1 MICRYHDNIM
11 RFHRYHRMIQG
22 PGWEGG
28 MAFSLAGPREV
39 LRGGLSSVQDWE
51 WQQQCSFHLNQ
62 PWWDWR
68 INVKITNGTV
78 YDWNLITILPHLSD
92 VCMSSP
98 PSVASPII
106 ALLFTNRFF
115 GRPWYHCLL
124 AGEKSGRPQR
134 KQRAY
139 EKISFLKMGVCWT
152 PTQGFLGILSA
163 SFSCTSLLVPPTG
176 ATTPQMDGGMVHE
189 VPNASANDT
198 ISTFVRPG
206 WDSVERSIQVL

>member
-1 MICRYHDNIM
+1 M
-11 RFHRYHRMIQG
+11 
-22 PGWEGG
+22 
-28 MAFSLAGPREV
+28 
-39 LRGGLSSVQDWE
+39 
-51 WQQQCSFHLNQ
+51 
-62 PWWDWR
+62 
-68 INVKITNGTV
+68 

-106 ALLFTNRFF
+106 ALLFTNRFL

-134 KQRAY
+134 KQRAAI
-139 EKISFLKMGVCWT
+139 EKMSFLKMGVCWT

-176 ATTPQMDGGMVHE
+176 ATTPQMDGGVVHE